1 MDDFHLIA
9 ALKYLGP
16 IFSTLKTILHECV
29 GVEINLSKSSLNVLQ
44 ASTIANP
51 RNALT
56 LTYEQCPILAE
67 LPLVTEGFICVGTP
81 IGPLPY
87 IRNFMT
93 KRLTELKA
101 EFQNLLSYP
110 YPHDFMLFVRYCC
123 NLKIAHLLR
132 HLGPQ
137 ILDYAERFDA
147 IIDNLNDEYYDL
159 RLQSQALISLYDI
172 PDNLPSLSEAQ
183 IAQLATV
190 QIRSLPSDGGIDILP
205 MREVAIPAFYAA
217 HLRHFRKLLQEG
229 VPGPYL
235 RDNDSS
241 SLFSESFFQA
251 QAAFELRK
259 AVPVKAETDI
269 HPPFIIPE
277 MVCPHFCLFQ
287 EADVASAVT
296 GVPKILPKVTN
307 QKYLTQW

>member
-1 MDDFHLIA
+1 MPTHPCFRKLLPLAMALYGRKSKLACHHKTRPVAYVPFTTGVSQGDGTGSGFSSLPAHFAGVQTPAQYPDIPARILSIMDDFHLIA

-87 IRNFMT
+87 IRQFMT

-110 YPHDFMLFVRYCC
+110 YPHDFKLFVRYCC
-123 NLKIAHLLR
+123 NLKITQMAS
-132 HLGPQ
+132 
-137 ILDYAERFDA
+137 A
-147 IIDNLNDEYYDL
+147 
-159 RLQSQALISLYDI
+159 S
-172 PDNLPSLSEAQ
+172 
-183 IAQLATV
+183 T
-190 QIRSLPSDGGIDILP
+190 
-205 MREVAIPAFYAA
+205 
-217 HLRHFRKLLQEG
+217 
-229 VPGPYL
+229 PGT
-235 RDNDSS
+235 
-241 SLFSESFFQA
+241 
-251 QAAFELRK
+251 
-259 AVPVKAETDI
+259 TDI
-269 HPPFIIPE
+269 G
-277 MVCPHFCLFQ
+277 FC
-287 EADVASAVT
+287 
-296 GVPKILPKVTN
+296 
-307 QKYLTQW
+307 